1 MSRCFSDS
9 PRTDDS
15 VRVYECTSPFLAA
28 DRRCTHGSRRF
39 SLRIDDSDLVH
50 SWTSPFLASGSTTPN
65 GFQDSPMFKFHFFAL
80 VSGNFIFDVN
90 ALRRF
95 SHFGGVTTHF
105 GGWTIPFEFTY
116 GTSPFRDSTIPI
128 QFTYAPR
135 RFSPRDGKSWSE
147 SVFFR
152 LTADRRFCSSLRMH
166 FAVSRRA
173 KIASQK
179 IK

>member
-1 MSRCFSDS
+1 
-9 PRTDDS
+9 
-15 VRVYECTSPFLAA
+15 
-28 DRRCTHGSRRF
+28 
-39 SLRIDDSDLVH
+39 
-50 SWTSPFLASGSTTPN
+50 
-65 GFQDSPMFKFHFFAL
+65 MFKFHVFAL

-135 RFSPRDGKSWSE
+135 RFSPRIDEFLMEVAVYRCGSTIPIEFTHGVRHFSQ
-147 SVFFR
+147 
-152 LTADRRFCSSLRMH
+152 ADR
-166 FAVSRRA
+166 
-173 KIASQK
+173 
-179 IK
+179 